1 MARGK
6 LKQTDFTII
15 NFSLVLPVEISILIR
30 SISII
35 CHEGQKYIFWY
46 TMECLGLNIVHV
58 KVVLG
63 SGGVIPG
70 LNRTQTFK
78 IFLASVLVQPCQF
91 IN

>member
-1 MARGK
+1 M
-6 LKQTDFTII
+6 
-15 NFSLVLPVEISILIR
+15 
-30 SISII
+30 
-35 CHEGQKYIFWY
+35 EG
-46 TMECLGLNIVHV
+46 LGIYIVHV

-70 LNRTQTFK
+70 LNRTTTFK